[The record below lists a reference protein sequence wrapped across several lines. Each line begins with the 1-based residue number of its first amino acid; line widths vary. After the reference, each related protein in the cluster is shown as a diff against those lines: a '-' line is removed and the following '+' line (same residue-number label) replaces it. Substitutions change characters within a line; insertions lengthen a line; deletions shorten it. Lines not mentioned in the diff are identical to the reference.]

1 MGYKDLALKHKK
13 EFSKANPLPQKRKNC
28 DVPRPYP
35 PTPIQSSPVPVSH
48 CTQRCDTFITPRQQL
63 MNTDFPPL
71 FESDIEALLGP
82 YVDTRPYYNDAQV
95 NSWVCQS
102 TYSTSHSTF
111 APSFSPSS
119 TYY

>member
-1 MGYKDLALKHKK
+1 
-13 EFSKANPLPQKRKNC
+13 
-28 DVPRPYP
+28 
-35 PTPIQSSPVPVSH
+35 
-48 CTQRCDTFITPRQQL
+48 

-82 YVDTRPYYNDAQV
+82 YVDYTRPYYNDAQV